1 MRKRLHLK
9 GWSKQEIAHAE
20 KIFAEAEKK
29 KHPHMRKLENSLYW
43 FTLIIGL
50 IGTVLLSVVLIP
62 VLMISNNTWSYVLT
76 GFFGFLLGALIIII
90 VKDLHWLEPH
100 HHLSLSLIIPIAALF
115 NFFIVVNRV
124 NIINNSIG
132 ISNFHNPLF
141 IGIIY
146 FVCFTIPYVAFLM
159 VRKRK

>member
-1 MRKRLHLK
+1 MKKRLHLK
-9 GWSKQEIAHAE
+9 GWSKEEIAHAE
-20 KIFAEAEKK
+20 KILEEAEKK
-29 KHPHMRKLENSLYW
+29 KHPHMKKLENSLYW
-43 FTLIIGL
+43 FTLIIGI
-50 IGTVLLSVVLIP
+50 IGTILLSLVLVP

-76 GFFGFLLGALIIII
+76 GFFGFLLGALIVII

-124 NIINNSIG
+124 NLMNYGVG

-141 IGIIY
+141 IGIVY
-146 FVCFTIPYVAFLM
+146 FVCFAIPYAVFLM
-159 VRKRK
+159 IRKRK